1 VRAILRDRCQ
11 IKVVP
16 VQASAAADQVSHDA
30 IPEYGERE
38 RARER
43 VGRRQAGSR
52 AASHVQHAPQPSGR
66 GGGLR
71 GGATRWQ
78 GCPVCRWQG
87 CPVSLTHC
95 IQPHASCTLGVP
107 ASPCCLPPCMHA
119 GRKKEYGRAPSRWQV
134 SISTADASHG
144 DVCEEY
150 VRVCI

>member
-1 VRAILRDRCQ
+1 MRAILRDRCQ

-30 IPEYGERE
+30 IPEFGERE

-52 AASHVQHAPQPSGR
+52 AASHVQHAPQPA
-66 GGGLR
+66 GL
-71 GGATRWQ
+71 GGASEAVQ
-78 GCPVCRWQG
+78 LGGKGALFVDG
-87 CPVSLTHC
+87 KGALFLSLTAYNRMRLARLAYRHR
-95 IQPHASCTLGVP
+95 P
-107 ASPCCLPPCMHA
+107 AACRPAA